1 MGPNGKSTSVG
12 KLTPAVIGL
21 AIDDVP
27 VNRRL
32 FFLIFICMCGTLFDS
47 FDNALLSYAM
57 PGIRKDFQLNPAQLG
72 LVGASAQW
80 GMAVGAYLWGWIGDR
95 KGRVI
100 CLVLTILIFSLFT
113 GFAALAFSAGF
124 IIGVRFIAG
133 TGLGGAIPV
142 DLALMAEYTPARHR
156 GRLLGMAP
164 LGYPLGVFFAAAV
177 GLYVVP
183 TFGWR
188 WVFVVGVVPALL
200 VVALRMGVP
209 ESPRWLASRGRS
221 EQARKGLHYIG
232 VDDRQI
238 DIAYEKLKKEPV
250 PEVQPQASISDL
262 FAPALRR
269 RLVHTWIL
277 WFCNGIPWVGFVVW
291 MPTIYATVYH
301 INIVRTLAFSLA
313 TAGCQV
319 LGRLTAILL
328 LDKVGRRPFILVGFG
343 VPAVLALAFIPIT
356 TNQTQL
362 LVTAMFFAYFMD
374 VGNAG
379 YVVYTPEVYPLRL
392 RSLGFGFASA
402 LGRIA
407 GGIGPM
413 LIGFLL
419 MRTGVTGVWITF
431 SICLAVG
438 AISTLLIGIET
449 RGKNLEVVSEVK
461 TGEGVPG
468 LVS

>member
-1 MGPNGKSTSVG
+1 MGMDGKPLSPG

-27 VNRRL
+27 INRRL
-32 FFLIFICMCGTLFDS
+32 FFLIFICMFGTLFDS

-57 PGIRKDFQLNPAQLG
+57 PGIRKEFQLDPAQLG

-142 DLALMAEYTPARHR
+142 DLALMAEYTPARQR

-200 VVALRMGVP
+200 VVFLRMGVP
-209 ESPRWLASRGRS
+209 ESPRWLAGRGRS

-250 PEVQPQASISDL
+250 PEVQPQAAISDL

-328 LDKVGRRPFILVGFG
+328 LDKVGRRPFILIGFG
-343 VPAVLALAFIPIT
+343 LPALLALAFIPIT
-356 TNQTQL
+356 TDQTQL
-362 LVTAMFFAYFMD
+362 LVTAMIFAYFMD

-379 YVVYTPEVYPLRL
+379 MVVYTPEVYPLRL
-392 RSLGFGFASA
+392 RSLGFGFASG

-419 MRTGVTGVWITF
+419 MRTGIMGVWITF
-431 SICLAVG
+431 SICLGVG
-438 AISTLLIGIET
+438 AIATLLIGIET
-449 RGKNLEVVSEVK
+449 RGKNLEIVSEVK
-461 TGEGVPG
+461 TGD
-468 LVS
+468 